1 MKFICIGRNYAAHA
15 AELQHSV
22 PKQPVFFLKPESA
35 ITRCNRPFFLPDFSE
50 EVHYETEV
58 IVKINR
64 LGKCIDQKFAHKYYD
79 EIGLGVD
86 FTARD
91 LQRKCMAEGEPWEIA
106 KSFDGSAVV
115 GKFVPKT
122 RFTDVQDLRF
132 HLLLNGEQ
140 VQTGHTRDMLFSID
154 TLISYVSRFVT
165 LKMGDIL
172 FTGTPV
178 GVGPVHINDHLQ
190 GYLEGECLFDFKVK

>member
-1 MKFICIGRNYAAHA
+1 MKFICIGRNYAAHI
-15 AELQHSV
+15 AELQHST
-22 PKQPVFFLKPESA
+22 PENPVFFMKPESA
-35 ITRCNRPFFLPDFSE
+35 ITRCNRPFFIPDFSQ

-64 LGKCIDQKFAHKYYD
+64 LGRHIQEKFAHLYYD

-91 LQRKCMAEGEPWEIA
+91 LQRACIRDGEPWEIA
-106 KSFDGSAVV
+106 KAFDGSAVV
-115 GKFVPKT
+115 GKFLPKSELPE
-122 RFTDVQDLRF
+122 VQDLHF
-132 HLLLNGEQ
+132 HLLLNGAQ
-140 VQTGHTRDMLFSID
+140 VQTGHTRDMLFSSD
-154 TLISYVSRFVT
+154 KLISYISRFVT

-178 GVGPVHINDHLQ
+178 GVGPVKINDR
-190 GYLEGECLFDFKVK
+190 LEGFLEGTKLFDFKVK

>member
-1 MKFICIGRNYAAHA
+1 MKFICIGRNYAAHI
-15 AELQHSV
+15 AELQHST
-22 PKQPVFFLKPESA
+22 PENPVFFMKPESA
-35 ITRCNRPFFLPDFSE
+35 ITRCNRPFFIPDFSQ

-64 LGKCIDQKFAHKYYD
+64 LGRHIQEKFAHLYYD

-91 LQRKCMAEGEPWEIA
+91 LQRACIRDGEPWEIA
-106 KSFDGSAVV
+106 KAFDGSAVV
-115 GKFVPKT
+115 GKFLPKSELPE
-122 RFTDVQDLRF
+122 VQDLHF
-132 HLLLNGEQ
+132 HLLLNGAQ

-154 TLISYVSRFVT
+154 KLISYISRFVT
-165 LKMGDIL
+165 LQMGDIL

-178 GVGPVHINDHLQ
+178 GVGPVKINDR
-190 GYLEGECLFDFKVK
+190 LEGFLEGTKLFDFKVK

>member
-1 MKFICIGRNYAAHA
+1 MKFICIGRNYAEHI
-15 AELQHSV
+15 AELQHSI
-22 PKQPVFFLKPESA
+22 PENPVFFMKPESA
-35 ITRCNRPFFLPDFSE
+35 ITRCNRPFFIPDFSK

-64 LGKCIDQKFAHKYYD
+64 LGRHIQEKFAHLYYD

-91 LQRKCMAEGEPWEIA
+91 LQRACIRDGEPWEIA
-106 KSFDGSAVV
+106 KAFDGSAVV
-115 GKFVPKT
+115 GKFFPKT
-122 RFTDVQDLRF
+122 ELPDVQDLHF
-132 HLLLNGEQ
+132 HLLLNGTQ
-140 VQTGHTRDMLFSID
+140 VQTGHTHDMLFSID
-154 TLISYVSRFVT
+154 QLISYVSRFVT

-178 GVGPVHINDHLQ
+178 GVGPVHINDR
-190 GYLEGECLFDFKVK
+190 LEGFLEGHKAFDFKVK

>member
-1 MKFICIGRNYAAHA
+1 MKFICIGRNYAAHI
-15 AELQHSV
+15 AELQHST
-22 PKQPVFFLKPESA
+22 PENPVFFMKPESA
-35 ITRCNRPFFLPDFSE
+35 ITRCNRPFFIPDFSQ

-64 LGKCIDQKFAHKYYD
+64 LGRHIQEKFAHLYYD

-91 LQRKCMAEGEPWEIA
+91 LQRACIRDGEPWEIA
-106 KSFDGSAVV
+106 KAFDGSAVV
-115 GKFVPKT
+115 GKFLPKSELPE
-122 RFTDVQDLRF
+122 VQDLHF
-132 HLLLNGEQ
+132 HLLLNGAQ

-154 TLISYVSRFVT
+154 KLISYISRFVT

-178 GVGPVHINDHLQ
+178 GVGPVKINDR
-190 GYLEGECLFDFKVK
+190 LEGFLEGTKLFDFKVK